1 MTTYRYSKWDGSQDF
16 HPIDVEHVMDELSEH
31 LMNQGDLSS
40 ALSSLM
46 EQGVKGDFGGGM
58 KGLQDLAKMIR
69 TKKDQTLQ
77 KYDINSVIEGLREKL
92 AGIKE
97 TERNGIEKRLEEA
110 RKRLEESKRQGK
122 ESKVAP
128 EVAESLLRKL
138 NSQANK
144 NLDFLQRLP
153 EDPSGTMSK
162 LKGYEFMDSLAK
174 ADFDEL
180 LKTLQGQVA
189 ESYFKNMSSKLKDMK
204 PQDLG
209 SLKNMLNDLNSMLE
223 DVINAKNP
231 GSKPFLEKWGEFFSQ
246 NAPKDLDELV
256 DQISNQ
262 IGQVQSILESM
273 QPEQREHLQGLMN
286 SIFGDDEFQMALER
300 MSSMLGRIREPEQ
313 HKEYTFSGGESVTL
327 QQAMDVM
334 TQLGAIDGLEQHLR
348 HTQHS
353 GMIME
358 IDKEDVDNVLGNEG
372 REALEQL
379 QRLSALLEE
388 AGYIKKVGNRFELT
402 PRGMRKIGQKAL
414 AEIFGIIRKDKTGK
428 HASKEN
434 GPGFDRTEESK
445 PYEFGDPFHIDLQR
459 TLSNALE
466 RNGTGIPVRLAPKD
480 FEVYRTELTAH
491 SSTVLMLDLSLSM
504 AMRGNFV
511 AAKKVALALDSL
523 IRSQFP
529 RDSLYI
535 VGFSTYAREVRPEK
549 LAFLSWNEFDPYTNI
564 QHGLALAQ
572 KLLSRERGGTKQI
585 IMVSDGEPTAHI
597 EDGQLFSQYPP
608 SHRTLRETLRE
619 VKRCTQS
626 EITINTF
633 MLDRDSYLMDFVDQ
647 LTKINHGRIFY
658 TSADRLGQYILV
670 DYMSNKKRKALI

>member
-40 ALSSLM
+40 ALRSLM
-46 EQGVKGDFGGGM
+46 QQGVKGDFDGGM

-77 KYDINSVIEGLREKL
+77 KYDMNSVIEGLKEKL
-92 AGIKE
+92 SGIKE

-110 RKRLEESKRQGK
+110 QKRLEESKHPGK

-128 EVAESLLRKL
+128 EVAESLLQKL
-138 NSQANK
+138 NRQAKK
-144 NLDFLQRLP
+144 NIDFLEALP
-153 EDPSGTMSK
+153 EGPSGSISK
-162 LKGYEFMDSLAK
+162 LKDYEFMDSQAK

-189 ESYFKNMSSKLKDMK
+189 ESYFKNMSNKLKDMK
-204 PQDLG
+204 PQDLD

-256 DQISNQ
+256 DQISKQ
-262 IGQVQSILESM
+262 IGQVQSVLESM
-273 QPEQREHLQGLMN
+273 QPEQREHLQQLMN

-300 MSSMLGRIREPEQ
+300 MSSMLDRIREPER
-313 HKEYTFSGGESVTL
+313 HNEYPFSGGESVTL

-334 TQLGAIDGLEQHLR
+334 TQLGAIDDLEQHLR

-353 GMIME
+353 GAVME
-358 IDKEDVDNVLGNEG
+358 IDKDEVENILGNEG
-372 REALEQL
+372 REAVEQL
-379 QRLSALLEE
+379 QKLSSLLEE

-428 HASKEN
+428 HAAREN
-434 GPGFDRTEESK
+434 GRGFDRTEESK

-466 RNGTGIPVRLAPKD
+466 RNGTGIPVRIAPND

-511 AAKKVALALDSL
+511 AAKKVALALDNL

-564 QHGLALAQ
+564 QHGLIVAQ

-585 IMVSDGEPTAHI
+585 IMISDGEPTAHI

-619 VKRCTQS
+619 VKRCTQA

-633 MLDRDSYLMDFVDQ
+633 MLDRNSYLMDFVDQ

-670 DYMSNKKRKALI
+670 DYMANKKRKALL